1 LDGVDGQNATHM
13 RALPPDG
20 KKLYTANILK
30 VAVVN
35 LDALAVAETP
45 ETGEHPDAMAWAAAA
60 AGAPRA

>member
-1 LDGVDGQNATHM
+1 M

-30 VAVVN
+30 VAVVD

-45 ETGEHPDAMAWAAAA
+45 ETGEHADAMAWAAAA